1 MSTPPPND
9 NEISLLQRRVET
21 LTRSLATDRR
31 RVERKRKT
39 FVAVGGAVTV
49 LCTIGF
55 WTLTSMAFQLDADAL
70 ATIGRF
76 KVESQLPE
84 GRERVHDYLVAKA
97 PEITSYAIGA
107 LMSCVPSVRP
117 YILSQLEKQLATF
130 TAEYEASLGKLLED
144 SFAASKAELETRY
157 PALSD
162 AERVDKLVSIAA
174 AKFNA
179 NVANLYRALYP
190 GYAEQIKLV
199 ENYLLGLRNK
209 PEHQLTPREK
219 AEKEMIQ
226 TLLALIVREQ
236 QAQDAR

>member
-1 MSTPPPND
+1 MSTPPLND
-9 NEISLLQRRVET
+9 NQISLLQRRVET
-21 LTRSLATDRR
+21 LTRSLAADRQ
-31 RVERKRKT
+31 RVERKRKV
-39 FVAVGGAVTV
+39 FVVVGGAVTV
-49 LCTIGF
+49 LCTISF

-84 GRERVHDYLVAKA
+84 GRERVHEYLVAKA

-117 YILSQLEKQLATF
+117 YILSHLDKQLATF
-130 TAEYEASLGKLLED
+130 ATEYEASLGRLMED

-157 PALSD
+157 PGLSD
-162 AERVDKLVSIAA
+162 AEKVDKLVSIAA

-179 NVANLYRALYP
+179 NVATLYRELYP
-190 GYAEQIKLV
+190 AYAEQIRLV
-199 ENYLLGLRNK
+199 ESYLMGLRNK
-209 PEHQLTPREK
+209 SEQQLTPRER
-219 AEKEMIQ
+219 AEKEMVQ